1 MAQHTA
7 SAEARDGSK
16 DGPAALDAD
25 LLGHRRGAWPVIN
38 PNVPNVARMYDR
50 FLGGKDNYE
59 ADRAAAAEALR
70 LNPDAARC
78 ARGNRAFL
86 GRAVRFVA
94 GSGVRQFLD
103 VGTGF
108 PSMGNVHEVA
118 QSVHGDARTVYVD
131 YDPVVVQHGRA
142 LLATDGHTVM
152 VEEDLRKPGRVLE
165 QAADL
170 LDFGRPVCVLLVACL
185 HFVTAQE
192 DPYRIVKRLM
202 RFTAPGSYLVISH
215 VIKTPKTV
223 AAAAAYQGA
232 SAPVVLRT
240 DTQVGRLF
248 TAAGVELVEP
258 GLVRVPVWRPEV
270 DSQLAAEDAARVDFL
285 GGVGRKA

>member
-1 MAQHTA
+1 M
-7 SAEARDGSK
+7 D
-16 DGPAALDAD
+16 ALS
-25 LLGHRRGAWPVIN
+25 RRGPEQRARAIN
-38 PNVPNVARMYDR
+38 PNVPNVARMYDC

-70 LNPDAARC
+70 LNPDAALC
-78 ARGNRAFL
+78 ARENRAFL
-86 GRAVRFVA
+86 GRAVRHVA
-94 GSGVRQFLD
+94 KWGVRQFLD

-142 LLATDGHTVM
+142 LLATDEHTAM
-152 VEEDLRKPGRVLE
+152 VEEDLRKPGRILE

-185 HFVTAQE
+185 HFVTATE
-192 DPYRIVKRLM
+192 DPYRIVKWLM
-202 RFTAPGSYLVISH
+202 RSTAPGSYLVISH
-215 VIKTPKTV
+215 VIKTPKTI
-223 AAAAAYQGA
+223 AAAAAYRSA

-240 DTQVGRLF
+240 EEQVGRLF
-248 TAAGVELVEP
+248 TAAGVEVVEP
-258 GLVRVPVWRPEV
+258 GLVRVPSWRP
-270 DSQLAAEDAARVDFL
+270 DLNALAGEDAARVDFL